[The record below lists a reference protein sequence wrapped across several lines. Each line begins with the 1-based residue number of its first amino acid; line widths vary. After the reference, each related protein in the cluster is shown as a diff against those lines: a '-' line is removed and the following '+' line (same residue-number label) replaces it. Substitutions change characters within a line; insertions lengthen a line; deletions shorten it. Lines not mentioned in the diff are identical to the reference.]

1 MPDRPER
8 PDRLER
14 EIEEILDR
22 IERFPDA
29 DARRARRRRRGVQ
42 RFGAKVQGLQHGL
55 MRELS
60 RISMSQVVLISFLMI
75 LGSFFFRRFN
85 PVLMQWA
92 LYAGIALFVT
102 SFAIL
107 MFSRGTGGAG
117 GTVQQRWR
125 GRTVEYRSGGAR
137 PVQRLRRWWASRAR
151 RR

>member
-42 RFGAKVQGLQHGL
+42 RFGAKVQELQHNV

-60 RISMSQVVLISFLMI
+60 RISMSQVVLISFLLI

-107 MFSRGTGGAG
+107 MFSRGAG

-125 GRTVEYRSGGAR
+125 GRTVEYRAGGSG